1 VINVALE
8 GKLAVISFDMDH
20 VDSSN
25 SRVFKSMM
33 QAYITAEAKFMF
45 NMGALKFIDSSGL
58 GAFLSIL
65 RDLHKVRGD
74 MVMYNPTVS
83 VKMLFD
89 LVRLDKVIQVFD
101 DRTQAEQALA

>member
-1 VINVALE
+1 
-8 GKLAVISFDMDH
+8 
-20 VDSSN
+20 
-25 SRVFKSMM
+25 MM
-33 QAYITAEAKFMF
+33 QAYITAGAKFMF

-65 RDLHKVRGD
+65 RDLHQVHGD

-83 VKMLFD
+83 AKMLFD